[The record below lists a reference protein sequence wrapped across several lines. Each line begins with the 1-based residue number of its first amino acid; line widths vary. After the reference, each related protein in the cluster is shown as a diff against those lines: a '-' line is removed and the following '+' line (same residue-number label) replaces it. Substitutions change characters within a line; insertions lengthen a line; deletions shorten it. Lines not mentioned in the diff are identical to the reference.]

1 MNFQTIEPV
10 NSGKFYLDV
19 AIQKGIRYANSMSI
33 KLRDEDKKAL
43 IKEKARVKVIKDSL
57 SKSLVGVV
65 HSFPGL
71 DGLPEFYYEL
81 SLSSFDVDL
90 VKQALSAIAWAP
102 RKINDLERDFVKSV
116 RGKTKADIIRAK
128 KSFIGRVSSIMKR
141 LNSKLDLLENTRR
154 VLLSFPDIKDDL
166 FTVCICG
173 FPNVGKSTLLS
184 KITSSKPEIGSYA
197 FTTKSLNTG
206 YFKHSFEKVQIVDV
220 PGTLNRF
227 ERMNNVERQAHLAI
241 RYLANLVVYVY
252 DLTEPYS
259 LAEQDLL
266 YEHTLSLGKEVVV
279 YFSKVD
285 LLGEAKIKKFIADKN
300 LVNAIFSASELKDL
314 IISKKR
320 AERN

>member
-1 MNFQTIEPV
+1 MNFQNIEPI

-19 AIQKGIRYANSMSI
+19 AIQRGIRHANSLTI
-33 KLRDEDKKAL
+33 RIPDEDKKAL

-57 SKSLVGVV
+57 SKSLIGVV

-71 DGLPEFYYEL
+71 DGMPEFYFEL
-81 SLSSFDVDL
+81 ASCSFDVDL

-102 RKINDLERDFVKSV
+102 RKISDLERDFVKNV
-116 RGKTKADIIRAK
+116 RGKNKAEIIRAK
-128 KSFIGRVSSIMKR
+128 KSFIGRVSSIVKR
-141 LNSKLDLLENTRR
+141 LTSKLDLLEQTRR
-154 VLLSFPDIKDDL
+154 VLLTFPDIKDDL

-184 KITSSKPEIGSYA
+184 RITTSKPEIGSYA

-206 YFKHSFEKVQIVDV
+206 YFKHSFESVQIVDV

-266 YEHTLSLGKEVVV
+266 FKNTSELGKDVII

-285 LLGEAKIKKFIADKN
+285 LLGEDKIKSFIKEKN
-300 LVNAIFSASELKDL
+300 LSDAVFSASDLKDL
-314 IISKKR
+314 IISKKI
-320 AERN
+320 ENK